1 MNRLRVP
8 FDLVLGREFHLP
20 VPSGYDPGYMGIH
33 MFADDRGYRFF
44 TEVSDDR
51 PLTRAVAG
59 TELPIVVFETDREV
73 AIDLT
78 GADDAPEVVF
88 ARAVTSAVLDLTD
101 DAGEPVL
108 DLTDDAGGP
117 VIDLTDGAVAP
128 VDDRPST

>member
-1 MNRLRVP
+1 
-8 FDLVLGREFHLP
+8 
-20 VPSGYDPGYMGIH
+20 
-33 MFADDRGYRFF
+33 MFADDQGYRFF